1 MSSSQIHKRLSKCN
15 ISAEKRFLYGKLGP
29 YQKTR
34 EITAGHFYQGLG
46 QSPQSFL
53 MLELSINLDVF
64 GPRVSFFRLED
75 VLLKICRKFHIFVAN
90 SILLCI

>member
-34 EITAGHFYQGLG
+34 EITAGHL
-46 QSPQSFL
+46 
-53 MLELSINLDVF
+53 
-64 GPRVSFFRLED
+64 VSAKVLNPSLCLLNDSLPVLATNGVRYKTVAIKF
-75 VLLKICRKFHIFVAN
+75 VLLRFVVIPK
-90 SILLCI
+90 S